1 MNRTSIPTLPVVAAA
16 LTLAALDTSAAIL
29 IRAGEHTLLADQAG
43 QTLTMLVDNTGPNP
57 VPVSGF
63 TLFLVIGGGG
73 PVLGGSPVPVVTDVD
88 LHTGT
93 AFDGNFSPELDQDS
107 QDGVLNWYITP
118 QSGNV
123 TIEPGVRTLATLT
136 IDTTGFGPTLEPWG
150 LSLSADIPSFGFT
163 SSGYVLGVDEVSD
176 VTLNDGWLALAA
188 VPEPSEVALF
198 AGLGLIGFGVLRRL
212 RRP

>member
-1 MNRTSIPTLPVVAAA
+1 MNRTSIPTLPVVATA
-16 LTLAALDTSAAIL
+16 LVLAATDTSAAIL
-29 IRAGEHTLLADQAG
+29 IRAGEHTLFADQAG
-43 QTLTMLVDNTGPNP
+43 QTVTLVVDNMGPTA

-73 PVLGGSPVPVVTDVD
+73 PVLGGSPVPTVTAVD

-93 AFDGNFSPELDQDS
+93 AFDGNFSPEVDQGS

-123 TIEPGVRTLATLT
+123 TIEPGANTLATLT
-136 IDTTGFGPTLEPWG
+136 IDTTGFSPTFEPWA
-150 LSLSADIPSFGFT
+150 LSLFADIPSFGTFAT
-163 SSGYVLGVDEVSD
+163 GYVLGLTEVPN
-176 VTLNDGWLALAA
+176 VTLNDGWLELVA

-198 AGLGLIGFGVLRRL
+198 AGLGLVGFGAWRRL
-212 RRP
+212 RKP